1 MMDKPVSLIERPK
14 SSIPMGGQAQ
24 DFSEDRTRE
33 NIGHVVE
40 ASYHENGD
48 LNAIRCDDGG
58 GGKTLITIIPV
69 QPLLGK
75 SPGND
80 CKTSTPSGGKRKSA
94 LLSFFSQSKLSIFSF
109 KSPKKAKCV
118 VPNNK
123 DSHNLLRIDVPTLLP
138 RSLKKIASVDSANT
152 ISNSSLQEV
161 DEEEF
166 NSSDLV
172 KYMEEINQGIKC

>member
-14 SSIPMGGQAQ
+14 SSIPLGGQAQ
-24 DFSEDRTRE
+24 DLSEDRTRE
-33 NIGHVVE
+33 NVGHVVE

-58 GGKTLITIIPV
+58 AGKTVITIIPV
-69 QPLLGK
+69 QP
-75 SPGND
+75 GNV
-80 CKTSTPSGGKRKSA
+80 CKTSTPLGGKRKGT
-94 LLSFFSQSKLSIFSF
+94 LLSFFSQSSLSIFSF
-109 KSPKKAKCV
+109 KSPKKAKFV
-118 VPNNK
+118 VPNNY
-123 DSHNLLRIDVPTLLP
+123 DSHNLLRTDVMPTRLP
-138 RSLKKIASVDSANT
+138 RSLKKLASVDSANT